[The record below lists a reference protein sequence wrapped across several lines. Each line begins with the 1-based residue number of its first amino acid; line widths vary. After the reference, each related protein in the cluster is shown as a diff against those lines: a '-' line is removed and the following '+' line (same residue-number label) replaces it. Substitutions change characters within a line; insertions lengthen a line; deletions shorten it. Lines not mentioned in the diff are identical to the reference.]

1 MIADIFT
8 GIMHL
13 IAIATAENCTKLFMI
28 CSNLQNNAESNITSP
43 EGGLIENKNY

>member
-13 IAIATAENCTKLFMI
+13 IAIATTENCTKLFMI
-28 CSNLQNNAESNITSP
+28 HSNLQNNAESNITSL
-43 EGGLIENKNY
+43 EGGLIENESY